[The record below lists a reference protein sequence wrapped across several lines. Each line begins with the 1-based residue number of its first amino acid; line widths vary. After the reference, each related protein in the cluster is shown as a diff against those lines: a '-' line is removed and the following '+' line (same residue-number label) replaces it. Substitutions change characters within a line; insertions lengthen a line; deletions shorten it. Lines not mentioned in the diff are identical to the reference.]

1 MKLVTWN
8 INGIR
13 AVVRKGFFEWLD
25 RETPDVLCL
34 QETKAHPDQL
44 KPELTAP
51 LGYRAVYEAAKKK
64 GYSGVSTWTRSAIG
78 GLPPLFDQGSE
89 NKHDKADKQAME
101 DEFPAPIGEARH
113 GLGIARFDAEGRALI
128 TEFESFVLVNAYF
141 PNSQRDLAR
150 MDYKVDFCDSMLGY
164 CNRLRR
170 RGKRVVICGDVN
182 IAHKEIDLARPKE
195 NVGNSGFAPE
205 ERACLDRFVAA
216 GYVDAFRKFQPQPG
230 HYTWWSYLF
239 DARARNVGW
248 RIDYFLVSDDL
259 IDQVEDCYIQ
269 PEVMGSDH
277 CPVVLKLKS

>member
-8 INGIR
+8 VNGIR
-13 AVVRKGFFEWLD
+13 AVARKGFFEWLD
-25 RETPDVLCL
+25 REAPDVLCL

-44 KPELTAP
+44 EPELATP
-51 LGYRAVYEAAKKK
+51 TGYRAVYDAAKKK
-64 GYSGVSTWTRSAIG
+64 GYSGVSTWIRGAQND
-78 GLPPLFDQGSE
+78 LPRLFDQDSSGD
-89 NKHDKADKQAME
+89 NC
-101 DEFPAPIGEARH
+101 PTPIGEARH
-113 GLGIARFDAEGRALI
+113 GLGIGRFDSEGRVLA
-128 TEFESFVLVNAYF
+128 TEFEGFVLVNAYF

-150 MDYKVDFCDSMLGY
+150 LDYKVDFCDSMLGY

-170 RGKRVVICGDVN
+170 RGKRVVICGDFN

-195 NVGNSGFAPE
+195 NVGNSGFVPE
-205 ERACLDRFVAA
+205 ERACLDRFVAR

-239 DARARNVGW
+239 DARANNVGW

-259 IDQVEDCYIQ
+259 ADEVEDCYIQ